1 MKSAIKS
8 TRDRWALEAAGLVE
22 LPIQSHRVAIATVV
36 ELPGEPQGKLRPRF
50 TRRGFAYTPAK
61 TRVYEAAL
69 AGAARVAMGRQK
81 PMDGPLIVLVGAFM
95 RVPASWNGK
104 KRDAALA
111 GAIAPTGRPDWD
123 NLAKV
128 CDALNGIVWIDD
140 SQIVQG
146 HVTKQYSES
155 PRLRIEVRRLDPPL
169 FSEDSDAATHQVR
182 LRPSL

>member
-8 TRDRWALEAAGLVE
+8 TRDRWALEAAGLVG

-61 TRVYEAAL
+61 TRAYEAAL

-81 PMDGPLIVLVGAFM
+81 PMDGPLIVNVRAFM
-95 RVPASWNGK
+95 RVPASWNRK
-104 KRDAALA
+104 RRDAALA
-111 GAIAPTGRPDWD
+111 GVVYPTRWDWD

-128 CDALNGIVWIDD
+128 CDALNGIVWTDD